1 MSDRRDEFYSGI
13 LYQESVR
20 SYMVSSMHLA
30 SKPDLVPVYNLRLYP
45 ISLERSALLGQNQ
58 GDERHALENAQI
70 AYEEERKMVEDEWKK
85 GRDRLRARMLEGIE
99 DRRRKAREEKDGEGT
114 TADATLDLQSRPH
127 ATRKLRNKLPPGA
140 PPLSPPPPLPST
152 LPPDSSTTGI
162 QLNGLLTST
171 TFTLS
176 TNPLSLCI
184 DELPS
189 PFPLPL
195 TASSSS
201 SVPSPANADPVPAAG
216 SAKRRGGGN
225 RNGGGGGGGAER
237 VVGGLGKSLAGL
249 AGAKEG
255 EVESDLG
262 DIRKS
267 GKRRRAAATAAGS
280 AIAGSGG

>member
-1 MSDRRDEFYSGI
+1 
-13 LYQESVR
+13 
-20 SYMVSSMHLA
+20 MVSSMHLA

-114 TADATLDLQSRPH
+114 TAGSYHLYLCPFTLCSLTHNTDATLDLQSRPH